1 MHKVR
6 QVELSCILREPQ
18 GIENQYDMIT
28 TVAGVRESR
37 GRLVLCRTEC
47 TTLAHVPDVLETERR
62 IFRDANQNSR
72 RPTQD
77 SSSE

>member
-62 IFRDANQNSR
+62 IIPRCQPKLSSTDAGFIL
-72 RPTQD
+72 
-77 SSSE
+77 